1 MNMQISQLS
10 LKMNFNHSIMK
21 NLFFTIVLFCL
32 VIICHSQVA
41 KNPDKF
47 KYYSFSVSPITVYFD
62 SSTGGIALN
71 AEVTFSYNKHLFQLS
86 FNTGSEF
93 TILGGEGESYDQ
105 FNISYVKELKLN
117 KTIHF
122 DVFPGLGYFSFKHQ
136 NVNYDLKRV
145 TGLGIPLGTKL
156 RFKVGKRF
164 SLGLGY
170 LLNFNSINNIN
181 TLGILLQWDKI

>member
-93 TILGGEGESYDQ
+93 TILGGEGESYD
-105 FNISYVKELKLN
+105 
-117 KTIHF
+117 
-122 DVFPGLGYFSFKHQ
+122 
-136 NVNYDLKRV
+136 
-145 TGLGIPLGTKL
+145 
-156 RFKVGKRF
+156 
-164 SLGLGY
+164 
-170 LLNFNSINNIN
+170 
-181 TLGILLQWDKI
+181 